1 MGDGATDESVRTD
14 AAVGTAQAGTGA
26 AYADWT
32 ASPWLGSDGWPFL
45 RLMFEVEDDAPTAPW
60 TVNARMEAL
69 ERRVGYLT
77 QTVLH
82 GAPSQQIERV
92 SATVERITPAI
103 ARIER
108 ALTDARTARI
118 AQTVAVVGTHAP
130 TVARPNPL
138 THPLTEA
145 EASAVY
151 QRPRDDVLQGVR
163 DLFQP
168 RRRWWQ
174 RLTSRSAPGEA

>member
-1 MGDGATDESVRTD
+1 MGDGASDESVRTD
-14 AAVGTAQAGTGA
+14 DTVGNPQAGTGA
-26 AYADWT
+26 EYADWT
-32 ASPWLGSDGWPFL
+32 VSPWPGCDGWPFL
-45 RLMFEVEDDAPTAPW
+45 RLTFEVEDETTTAAW
-60 TVNARMEAL
+60 TVDARMEAM
-69 ERRVGYLT
+69 ERRLGYLT

-118 AQTVAVVGTHAP
+118 AQTLALVDTHGP

-138 THPLTEA
+138 THPLTDA
-145 EASAVY
+145 AASAVY
-151 QRPRDDVLQGVR
+151 DRPRDAVLHGVR

-174 RLTSRSAPGEA
+174 RLPSLRSR